1 MQELMD
7 FLENLASL
15 FVYNPDEPLI
25 FSSGSFLVLFLAFI
39 IIYAGIKER
48 KVLTSVFVVAFSLFF
63 YYKSSGLHVILLVAT
78 TILTYFFGYLL
89 SKTENE
95 SNRKLCL
102 AVGIIPGLGALAYFK
117 YTNFF
122 ITNLNQLSR
131 LTSPFSILLC
141 L

>member
-1 MQELMD
+1 MD

-63 YYKSSGLHVILLVAT
+63 YYKSSGLHVI
-78 TILTYFFGYLL
+78 
-89 SKTENE
+89 
-95 SNRKLCL
+95 
-102 AVGIIPGLGALAYFK
+102 
-117 YTNFF
+117 
-122 ITNLNQLSR
+122 
-131 LTSPFSILLC
+131 
-141 L
+141 